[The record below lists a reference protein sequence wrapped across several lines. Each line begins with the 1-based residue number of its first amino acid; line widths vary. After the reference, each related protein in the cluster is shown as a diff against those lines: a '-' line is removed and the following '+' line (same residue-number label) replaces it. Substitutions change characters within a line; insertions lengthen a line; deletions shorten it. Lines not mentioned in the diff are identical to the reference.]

1 MELNDRVVFRPEI
14 MRSFLRR
21 IALLF
26 VTWVLG
32 VKRLV
37 DEIKLL
43 RHEQLGTSNIKLATP
58 RLPT

>member
-1 MELNDRVVFRPEI
+1 MGLNDRVVFRPEI
-14 MRSFLRR
+14 MHSFLRR

-43 RHEQLGTSNIKLATP
+43 RHEQLGRSNMK
-58 RLPT
+58 